1 MDQSAGNTRLG
12 IRYRP
17 IFGGIFGKAGE
28 YVLATMPAIERGLH
42 SVRFMVLH
50 PKTGGVLAVSGD
62 KTEALAQARRLLK
75 AAARLTCGN
84 EPSFAQPSLW
94 EDEQLPPAK
103 PGAIAKQKR
112 ISRRRKEV
120 YDRSQGKCHYCSTP
134 LTLDG
139 CWHVEHMLPQALSN
153 LLNSSMIDV
162 RQVGG
167 KLIGI
172 ATYTADYAEAVH
184 DPNHPQDFRRAS
196 ARKEFLKQGF
206 ENAEP
211 KMREILARTLKA

>member
-17 IFGGIFGKAGE
+17 IFGGIFGKSGE

-50 PKTGGVLAVSGD
+50 PKTGGVLSVSGD

-103 PGAIAKQKR
+103 PGASAKQKR

-120 YDRSQGKCHYCSTP
+120 YDRSQGQCHYCSTP

-139 CWHVEHMLPQALSN
+139 RWHVEHMLPQALGGPDEAWN
-153 LLNSSMIDV
+153 LVAACQRCNLAKSDRTALEFITEVPRSK
-162 RQVGG
+162 GG
-167 KLIGI
+167 K
-172 ATYTADYAEAVH
+172 A
-184 DPNHPQDFRRAS
+184 
-196 ARKEFLKQGF
+196 
-206 ENAEP
+206 
-211 KMREILARTLKA
+211 

>member
-1 MDQSAGNTRLG
+1 MSYKITNRFSAFIDETNR
-12 IRYRP
+12 
-17 IFGGIFGKAGE
+17 KA
-28 YVLATMPAIERGLH
+28 VT
-42 SVRFMVLH
+42 
-50 PKTGGVLAVSGD
+50 
-62 KTEALAQARRLLK
+62 ALAQAMIVGK
-75 AAARLTCGN
+75 SEAAVLT
-84 EPSFAQPSLW
+84 PI
-94 EDEQLPPAK
+94 D
-103 PGAIAKQKR
+103 
-112 ISRRRKEV
+112 
-120 YDRSQGKCHYCSTP
+120 T
-134 LTLDG
+134 
-139 CWHVEHMLPQALSN
+139 SN